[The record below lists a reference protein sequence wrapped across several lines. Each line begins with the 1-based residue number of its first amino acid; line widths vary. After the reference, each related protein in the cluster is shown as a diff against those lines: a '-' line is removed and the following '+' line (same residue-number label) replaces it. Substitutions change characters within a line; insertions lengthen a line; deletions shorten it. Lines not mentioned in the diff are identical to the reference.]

1 MDKVIDLHVHSN
13 YSDGFDSV
21 ETVIQK
27 AKNNNVGVISLVEH
41 YNVSSFKKA
50 KEYAKDDMLV
60 IPGIEIG
67 TDMSFLEI
75 PRKTCVSYAWI
86 LYFVWYF

>member
-1 MDKVIDLHVHSN
+1 MEKVIDLHVHSN

-41 YNVSSFKKA
+41 YNISSFKRA
-50 KEYAKDDMLV
+50 KEVAKEDMLV

-67 TDMSFLEI
+67 TDMSFLGV
-75 PRKTCVSYAWI
+75 PRKAYMSYARI
-86 LYFVWYF
+86 LYFL

>member
-1 MDKVIDLHVHSN
+1 MEKVIDLHVHSN

-50 KEYAKDDMLV
+50 REYAKDDMLV

-75 PRKTCVSYAWI
+75 PRQACVPYAWI
-86 LYFVWYF
+86 LHFI

>member
-21 ETVIQK
+21 KTVIQK

-50 KEYAKDDMLV
+50 QEYAKNDMLV

-67 TDMSFLEI
+67 TDMSFLKI
-75 PRKTCVSYAWI
+75 PRKTCMPFAWI
-86 LYFVWYF
+86 LYFI

>member
-50 KEYAKDDMLV
+50 QEYAKDDMLV

-75 PRKTCVSYAWI
+75 PR
-86 LYFVWYF
+86 